1 MARLL
6 IVDDDL
12 GFQNTVRRMAERLG
26 HEVWTAADGRAA
38 LKRFRAHP
46 ADVVL
51 MDVYMPD
58 ADGIETTL
66 KLSQEFP
73 GVRVIVTTGGG
84 YLSREITLDLAGR
97 LGAFRTLPKPFSVA
111 ELRAAIEAALAV
123 EVPACSP
130 PDRASG
136 AEG

>member
-38 LKRFRAHP
+38 LKLFRAHP

-73 GVRVIVTTGGG
+73 GVRVVVTTGGG
-84 YLSREITLDLAGR
+84 YLSQEITLDLASR

-111 ELRAAIEAALAV
+111 ELSAAIDAALGAAV
-123 EVPACSP
+123 ETPAK
-130 PDRASG
+130 G
-136 AEG
+136 AGGGG

>member
-6 IVDDDL
+6 IVDDDI

-26 HEVWTAADGRAA
+26 HEVGTAANGVAA
-38 LKRFRAHP
+38 LKQFRSHP

-97 LGAFRTLPKPFSVA
+97 LGAFRTLPKPFSVG
-111 ELRAAIEAALAV
+111 ELRAAIDAALAA
-123 EVPACSP
+123 E
-130 PDRASG
+130 AS
-136 AEG
+136 AERSSVTGG

>member
-38 LKRFRAHP
+38 LKLFRAHP
-46 ADVVL
+46 TDVVL

-111 ELRAAIEAALAV
+111 DLRAAIEAAL
-123 EVPACSP
+123 
-130 PDRASG
+130 G
-136 AEG
+136 AEVAVSPLAAPAGTGA

>member
-12 GFQNTVRRMAERLG
+12 GFQSTVRRMAERLG
-26 HEVWTAADGRAA
+26 
-38 LKRFRAHP
+38 
-46 ADVVL
+46 
-51 MDVYMPD
+51 DVYMPD

-111 ELRAAIEAALAV
+111 DLSAAIEAALGATSAAA
-123 EVPACSP
+123 PG
-130 PDRASG
+130 SG
-136 AEG
+136 V

>member
-38 LKRFRAHP
+38 LKTFRAHP

-51 MDVYMPD
+51 MDVYMPE
-58 ADGIETTL
+58 ADGIETTV
-66 KLSQEFP
+66 KMSQEFP

-84 YLSREITLDLAGR
+84 YLSREITLDLARR
-97 LGAFRTLPKPFSVA
+97 LGAFRTLCKPFSVA
-111 ELRAAIEAALAV
+111 DLRAAIAAALGV
-123 EVPACSP
+123 ETTVSP
-130 PDRASG
+130 PDAPAG
-136 AEG
+136 TEA